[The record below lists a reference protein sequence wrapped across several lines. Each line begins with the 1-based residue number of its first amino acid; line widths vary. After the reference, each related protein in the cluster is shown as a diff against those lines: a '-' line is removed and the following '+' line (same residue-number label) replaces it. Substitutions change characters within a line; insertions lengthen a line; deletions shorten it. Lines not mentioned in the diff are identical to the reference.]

1 MSPLLK
7 TEKLTKYF
15 GGVKALNGVD
25 IEVRRGIIQSV
36 IGPNGAGKTTFFNV
50 VSGIFRPSAGEI
62 VFDGEL
68 ITGMQSHRIASRG
81 LTRTFQNL
89 QLFSEMTVLENVMVG
104 MHLRSSSGFFSSAVK
119 LPSAIREE
127 RVIRERSMDWLRF
140 VGLDEQWERIA
151 SGLPFGSQR
160 LLEMARALASE
171 PRLLMLDEP
180 AAGLNNRETQ
190 DLAELIVRIKN
201 EKITVLLVEHDMDL
215 VMEVSERVMVMDQ
228 GKVIA
233 QGDPEAIR
241 KDEKVLKAYLGV

>member
-127 RVIRERSMDWLRF
+127 RAIRERSMDWLRF

-201 EKITVLLVEHDMDL
+201 ENITVLLVEHDMDL